1 MQEAVPNAFTLI
13 ELLVVISIMAIVAI
27 MAVANYRS
35 FGEGQILPN
44 TALDLNSTLRT
55 AQTNATTALQ
65 CSGSPLYRWRV
76 AIYKYSGKINVSL
89 DCVYG
94 NIVSYAVDIIKTEVW
109 PQNITVE
116 RIYDNGG
123 CDNDLAGDLPNYY
136 VYFKFQPLSGY
147 VTMESKTAAFLQNC
161 TGSKA
166 TIQLKNTTNGELKYV
181 NIEQKGG
188 IYVN

>member
-1 MQEAVPNAFTLI
+1 MQKAVPNAFTLI

-27 MAVANYRS
+27 LAVANYRS

-65 CSGSPLYRWRV
+65 CSGSPLYRWR
-76 AIYKYSGKINVSL
+76 VSL

-147 VTMESKTAAFLQNC
+147 VTMESKAAAFLQNC

-166 TIQLKNTTNGELKYV
+166 TIQLKNTTNGELKHV